1 MYVCMYV
8 CMYVYMYINAKKFQ
22 EGKLGKRD
30 CQFKELPTSE
40 NLKLQF

>member
-1 MYVCMYV
+1 MQ
-8 CMYVYMYINAKKFQ
+8 KFQ